1 MAVWHQAC
9 LNLQAHP
16 YLLSAPVCTAPLY
29 RPAVPPVP
37 QAIAVLT
44 GLALCT
50 EAVLACA
57 DIVVAGGGLPVLLGI
72 AQASGR
78 SKEAAEALRAACL
91 ARSKAPRAG
100 ALAVVG
106 NRSGSGAALLEAWP
120 CAVVMRTAAWQP
132 GSRVRAGPSGRPV
145 ARAGKGLFGVWQRPV
160 RRA

>member
-57 DIVVAGGGLPVLLGI
+57 DIVVTGGGLPVLLGI

-78 SKEAAEALRAACL
+78 SKEAAEALRAALHCL
-91 ARSKAPRAG
+91 TNISRSRWAG
-100 ALAVVG
+100 RLVGRRVGQDSWCGLGACCCLRCCYSSSLCGGSLCGGSHSWTPWLLSLSTFVPAEPLA
-106 NRSGSGAALLEAWP
+106 
-120 CAVVMRTAAWQP
+120 C
-132 GSRVRAGPSGRPV
+132 
-145 ARAGKGLFGVWQRPV
+145 
-160 RRA
+160 